1 MLNIDPEK
9 ETDRIKGFIKEVL
22 KKTDKNK
29 VVIGLSGGIDSMTSF
44 YLLKKTITLENI
56 IVAHLPYFK
65 EDEHLAPILK
75 EISKENLHILSIKKT
90 VLNLCHELKISPARL
105 ASESFAGRENQKI
118 RIGNIAAR
126 IRMIILYDLA
136 KKYDALVCGTE
147 NKSEH
152 YLGYFTRFGDEA
164 SDFEPIIHLY
174 KTQVYKL
181 AKYLEVPSSFIKRA
195 PTAGLWQG
203 QTDEKELGFSY
214 EEADLVLYSYFEKKE
229 SIEKIKSK
237 GFKNAEEIVR
247 RALKTKFKHEV
258 PYLID

>member
-1 MLNIDPEK
+1 MLELDSEK
-9 ETDRIKGFIKEVL
+9 EVIKITKFIEDVL
-22 KKTDKNK
+22 EKTGKNK
-29 VVIGLSGGIDSMTSF
+29 VVIGLSGGIDSITSF
-44 YLLKKTITLENI
+44 YLLKKVLPVKNI
-56 IVAHLPYFK
+56 IVTHLPYFK
-65 EDEHLAPILK
+65 EDEHLAPVLK
-75 EISKENLHILSIKKT
+75 EIPKENLHILSIKKT
-90 VLNLCHELKISPARL
+90 VLNLCDELKISPARL

-136 KKYDALVCGTE
+136 KKHNALVCGTE

-152 YLGYFTRFGDEA
+152 FLGYFTRFGDEA

-181 AKYLEVPSSFIKRA
+181 AEYLKIPSVFIKKA

-214 EEADLVLYSYFEKKE
+214 EEADKVLYLYFEEKE
-229 SIEKIKSK
+229 SIEEIKSK
-237 GFKNAEEIVR
+237 GFINAKEIVK
-247 RALKTKFKHEV
+247 RALNTKFKHEV